1 MSGVRLMSF
10 YNEFAQVYAKGDYPT
25 LSQAVAE
32 ILPSVLKQ
40 YDMPTSGKLL
50 DVACGEGSF
59 ALAMTR
65 SGWQVTGIDQSEEM
79 LRLARHRSQQAKA
92 AIHFVKHDMRFLDFS
107 DEFDLATCWFD
118 SLNYMLT
125 NDDLQSTFNN
135 ISRALKPGGWF
146 LFDMNTTYGLA
157 VHWQKE
163 RCYVQQ
169 ETPDLLE
176 LHRTDYDF
184 ENHIAK
190 LTITWFVCEGEIW
203 QKFEEEHIERAFSIQ
218 EIEESLDYAGFTNI
232 YRFGSIRHQKPLQAD
247 SNRVWFLAQTKTP

>member
-1 MSGVRLMSF
+1 MSL
-10 YNEFAQVYAKGDYPT
+10 YNQFAQVYAKGDYPT

-32 ILPSVLKQ
+32 IVPGIFKQ
-40 YDMPTSGKLL
+40 YNIPTPGKLL

-59 ALAMTR
+59 ALSMAR

-79 LRLARHRSQQAKA
+79 LRLARHRAKQADA
-92 AIHFVKHDMRFLDFS
+92 NIDFIKHDMRFLDFS

-135 ISRALKPGGWF
+135 IARAVKPGGWF
-146 LFDMNTTYGLA
+146 LFDMNTAYGLA

-163 RCYVQQ
+163 KCFVPQ

-176 LHRTDYDF
+176 LHRTDFDY
-184 ENHIAK
+184 ENNIAC
-190 LTITWFVCEGEIW
+190 LTITWFVREGEVW
-203 QKFEEEHIERAFSIQ
+203 QKFEEQHHERAFSIQ
-218 EIEESLDYAGFTNI
+218 EIEDCLNYAGFEVVNK
-232 YRFGSIRHQKPLQAD
+232 FGSIRHQKPLQAD
-247 SNRVWFLAQTKTP
+247 NNRVWFLTRLQGSIH

>member
-1 MSGVRLMSF
+1 MSF
-10 YNEFAQVYAKGDYPT
+10 YNEFAQVYARGDYPT

-32 ILPSVLKQ
+32 IVPGIFKQ
-40 YDMPTSGKLL
+40 YKIPTPGKLL

-59 ALAMTR
+59 ALSMAK

-79 LRLARHRSQQAKA
+79 LRLAKHRAKQAQA
-92 AIHFVKHDMRFLDFS
+92 PITFIKHDMRFLDFS

-125 NDDLQSTFNN
+125 TDDLQSTFNN
-135 ISRALKPGGWF
+135 IARALKPGGWF

-163 RCYVQQ
+163 KCYVQQ

-184 ENHIAK
+184 ENHIAT
-190 LTITWFVCEGEIW
+190 LNITWFVREGQIW
-203 QKFEEEHIERAFSIQ
+203 QKFEEEHLERAFSIQ
-218 EIEESLDYAGFTNI
+218 EIVNCLEYAGLSVVNK
-232 YRFGSIRHQKPLQAD
+232 FGGIRHQRPLQAD
-247 SNRVWFLAQTKTP
+247 SNRVWFLTRNEGSLH